1 MYRGKKLFDLCDDRI
16 NKMEMYLTCF
26 LLPHFFRQTL
36 PHLSSSDHPNLIS
49 KLPATYYPSSLV

>member
-26 LLPHFFRQTL
+26 FLPHFFRQTL
-36 PHLSSSDHPNLIS
+36 PHVCEHVKQYLIY
-49 KLPATYYPSSLV
+49 LIRQTVFQIGF